1 MLQSPD
7 LKRDLPKF
15 IIASTSYLAQETF
28 IFEAEDMEGFP
39 KIVKSGGIEELTGLA
54 KRWGDKNWESK
65 EDAVNLYA
73 SGSYVRVKKEVPNS
87 DNAYLD
93 MLKND

>member
-28 IFEAEDMEGFP
+28 IFEAEDMGGFP
-39 KIVKSGGIEELTGLA
+39 KIVKSGGLEELTGLA
-54 KRWGDKNWESK
+54 KR
-65 EDAVNLYA
+65 
-73 SGSYVRVKKEVPNS
+73 
-87 DNAYLD
+87 
-93 MLKND
+93 

>member
-7 LKRDLPKF
+7 LKRSLPKF

-28 IFEAEDMEGFP
+28 IFEAEDMGGFP
-39 KIVKSGGIEELTGLA
+39 KIVKSGGLEELTGLA
-54 KRWGDKNWESK
+54 KRWGDKNWASK

-73 SGSYVRVKKEVPNS
+73 SGSYVRVKNEVPNFDS
-87 DNAYLD
+87 AYLY